1 VSQLPTQYECVWTI
15 PLFADLNDPDE
26 VSMLRGMVEPITD
39 VEDLRRHLQWAIEV
53 EHSTIPPYEYAMWSV
68 VDPDSE
74 AGTSIKYVARE
85 EMLHAALAANLL
97 TAVGGAP
104 RFTGDAVPRY
114 PEPMRHHDPK
124 QPLVL
129 HLAPASVE
137 LIGDVFLRI
146 EQPEE
151 RGAKPEADRYE
162 TLAQFYE
169 AIVAALARLGEE
181 IFTGDPRR
189 QVTKGYA
196 GHGGGAL
203 FAITDVDSAL
213 LSIEVIVEQ
222 GEGTHT
228 SAFAPVGFD
237 PTRIDHLRLEPFGF
251 EGTPEPAHYW
261 RFLNIVEGKT
271 PLGDVH
277 PMRLDPSTGD
287 LPEGE
292 LHDLCRLFDA
302 CYSLQMDVMERVW
315 RVGDESP
322 LIDAAMVPLMNHAEK
337 PIALALVREPWP
349 DGSGDVAGPPFAW
362 DPMPLAEMRELARR
376 LGARFELGPTVETL
390 DQVAA
395 ALP

>member
-1 VSQLPTQYECVWTI
+1 VRAIALP
-15 PLFADLNDPDE
+15 FADLNDPNE
-26 VSMLRGMVEPITD
+26 RSMLRGMVEPITD

-74 AGTSIKYVARE
+74 AATSIRYVARE

-97 TAVGGAP
+97 TAVGGSP
-104 RFTGDAVPRY
+104 RFTADAVPRY

-137 LIGDVFLRI
+137 LIRDVFLRI

-151 RGAKPEADRYE
+151 PGAKPEADRYE

-169 AIVAALARLGEE
+169 AIVAALARLGNEV
-181 IFTGDPRR
+181 FTGDPRR

-203 FAITDVDSAL
+203 FAVTDLDSAL
-213 LSIEVIVEQ
+213 LAIEVIVEQ

-237 PTRIDHLRLEPFGF
+237 PTRIDHLKLEPFGF
-251 EGTPEPAHYW
+251 QGAPEPAHYW
-261 RFLNIVEGKT
+261 RFLNIVEGRT
-271 PLGDVH
+271 ALGGVH
-277 PMRLDPSTGD
+277 PMRLNPSTGD

-292 LHDLCRLFDA
+292 LQDLCRLFDA
-302 CYSLQMDVMERVW
+302 CYSLQMGVMERVW
-315 RVGDESP
+315 RTGDESP
-322 LIDAAMVPLMNHAEK
+322 LIDAAMVPLMNHAQK

-349 DGSGDVAGPPFAW
+349 DGSGEVAGPPFAW
-362 DPMPLAEMRELARR
+362 DPMPLSEMRELARR

-395 ALP
+395 ILP